1 MPLLWDADG
10 VQCEVYQRAGFDPD
24 EPAAMAALARR
35 LGIPVEIH
43 DAPEFPGDGALSNV
57 DGTWRIYLR
66 DGMSRQR
73 QKWACA
79 HELGEWLLSGADGS
93 HAEIA
98 ANAIAA
104 ALIAPRRAFAVASR
118 ALGRTNFAGLAA
130 AFTLSETAAALR
142 TGEALGAGLA
152 VVQPGLVRTRGA
164 QSVWPPADTLRGWAS
179 SGPPLGVAR
188 HRLTDDLRRVV
199 LVGKA
204 AA

>member
-1 MPLLWDADG
+1 MPLLWDADAA
-10 VQCEVYQRAGFDPD
+10 QIEVYERAGLDPD
-24 EPAAMAALARR
+24 EPAPMADLARH
-35 LGIPVEIH
+35 LGIPVEMH
-43 DAPEFPGDGALSNV
+43 RTPAFPEDGALACV
-57 DGTWRIYLR
+57 GGEWRIYLR
-66 DGMSRQR
+66 VDVTPQR
-73 QKWACA
+73 KKWACA
-79 HELGEWLLSGADGS
+79 HEIGEWSLRGTASGQL
-93 HAEIA
+93 ECA

-188 HRLTDDLRRVV
+188 HRLTDDARRVV